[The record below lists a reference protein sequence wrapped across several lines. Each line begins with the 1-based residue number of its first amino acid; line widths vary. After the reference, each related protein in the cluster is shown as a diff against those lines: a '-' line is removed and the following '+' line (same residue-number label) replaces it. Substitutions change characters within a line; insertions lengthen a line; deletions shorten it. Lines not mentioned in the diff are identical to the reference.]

1 MLKSSPRFRGGVSLN
16 RKVVTFLNEKDTVK
30 KSALDKFFQKDAV
43 SGYVFIMPWL
53 LGFLLFTLIP
63 FVASF
68 WFSFTK
74 YDLFSSPKFI
84 GLNNY
89 IKMFTNDGLF
99 VKSLKVTFLYAFAS
113 VPLRLIFA
121 LFVAI
126 LLNRKSKLS
135 GLYRTLFY
143 LPSIIGGSVAVA
155 VMWRML
161 FLKEGGVFNAILGKL
176 GLPDNISWLT
186 NTKTAIWILVLL
198 AVWQFGSSMLIF
210 LAGLKQIPEH
220 YYEAARVDGAG
231 HAVQFFK
238 ITLPM
243 LTPVIFFNLVNQLI
257 SGFIAFTQSVIITK
271 SGEPLNTTLFY
282 AVYLY
287 RCSFGDYKMG
297 YGSAL
302 AWVLL
307 FIIAA
312 FTAIIFKS
320 SDSWVYY
327 ESKEQ

>member
-1 MLKSSPRFRGGVSLN
+1 M
-16 RKVVTFLNEKDTVK
+16 NEKENTKMK
-30 KSALDKFFQKDAV
+30 KFDNFFQKDAV
-43 SGYVFIMPWL
+43 SGYVFILPWL
-53 LGFLLFTLIP
+53 LGFLLFTLVP

-68 WFSFTK
+68 YFSFTK
-74 YDLFSSPKFI
+74 YDLFSNPKFV
-84 GLNNY
+84 GFDNY
-89 IKMFTNDGLF
+89 VKMFTNDELF
-99 VKSLKVTFLYAFAS
+99 WQSLKVTFLYAFVS

-161 FLKEGGVFNAILGKL
+161 FLKEGVINAILGKI
-176 GLPDNISWLT
+176 GLVDDISWLT
-186 NTKTAIWILVLL
+186 NTKTAIWTLILL

-231 HAVQFFK
+231 RMVQFFK

-243 LTPVIFFNLVNQLI
+243 LTPVLFFNLINQLI
-257 SGFIAFTQSVIITK
+257 NGFIAFTQSMIIT
-271 SGEPLNTTLFY
+271 GGGDPLNTTLFY

-307 FIIAA
+307 IIIAA

-320 SDSWVYY
+320 SSAWVYY

>member
-1 MLKSSPRFRGGVSLN
+1 MAQLS
-16 RKVVTFLNEKDTVK
+16 K
-30 KSALDKFFQKDAV
+30 KSNNNFSQKLDNFFQKDAV
-43 SGYVFIMPWL
+43 SGYVFILPWL
-53 LGFLLFTLIP
+53 LGFLLFTLVP
-63 FVASF
+63 FAASF
-68 WFSFTK
+68 YFSFTK

-84 GLNNY
+84 AFDNY
-89 IKMFTNDGLF
+89 VKMFTNDKLF
-99 VKSLKVTFLYAFAS
+99 VQSLKVTFLYAFVS

-121 LFVAI
+121 LFVAV
-126 LLNRKSKLS
+126 LLNRKSKMS
-135 GLYRTLFY
+135 GIYRTLFY

-161 FLKEGGVFNAILGKL
+161 FLKDGVINAILASI
-176 GLPDNISWLT
+176 GLPSDISWLT
-186 NTKTAIWILVLL
+186 NTKTAIWTLILL

-231 HAVQFFK
+231 RAVQFFK

-257 SGFIAFTQSVIITK
+257 NGFIAFTQSMIITK
-271 SGEPLNTTLFY
+271 GGDPLNTTLFY

-307 FIIAA
+307 VIIAV

-320 SDSWVYY
+320 SNSWVYY

>member
-1 MLKSSPRFRGGVSLN
+1 MSEMGKKAKKTQMKQV
-16 RKVVTFLNEKDTVK
+16 RKGLPG
-30 KSALDKFFQKDAV
+30 ALDGFFQKDAV
-43 SGYVFIMPWL
+43 AGYVFILPWL
-53 LGFLLFTLIP
+53 VGFLAFTVIP

-68 WFSFTK
+68 YFSFTK

-84 GLNNY
+84 GFDNY
-89 IKMFTNDGLF
+89 IRMFTNDADF
-99 VKSLKVTFLYAFAS
+99 WQALKVTFLYAFVS

-121 LFVAI
+121 LFVAV
-126 LLNRKSKLS
+126 LLNRKTKMA
-135 GLYRTLFY
+135 GIYRTLFY
-143 LPSIIGGSVAVA
+143 LPSIVGGSVAVA

-161 FLKEGGVFNAILGKL
+161 FLKNGVINALLGAV
-176 GLPDNISWLT
+176 GLPSETGWLT
-186 NTKTAIWILVLL
+186 NTKTAIWTLILL

-210 LAGLKQIPEH
+210 LAGLKQIPEN

-231 HAVQFFK
+231 KAVQFFK

-243 LTPVIFFNLVNQLI
+243 LTPVLFFNLVNQLI
-257 SGFIAFTQSVIITK
+257 NGFIAFTQSVIITNGGDPLK
-271 SGEPLNTTLFY
+271 STLFY

-287 RCSFGDYKMG
+287 QRSFEYYEMG

-307 FIIAA
+307 VIIAV
-312 FTAIIFKS
+312 FTALIFKS
-320 SDSWVYY
+320 SSAWVYY

>member
-1 MLKSSPRFRGGVSLN
+1 MSEKEN
-16 RKVVTFLNEKDTVK
+16 RAGN
-30 KSALDKFFQKDAV
+30 ALDRFFQADAV
-43 SGYVFIMPWL
+43 SGYVFILPWL
-53 LGFLLFTLIP
+53 LGFLLFTLVP
-63 FVASF
+63 FGASLY
-68 WFSFTK
+68 FSFTK
-74 YDLFSSPKFI
+74 YDLFSSPQFI
-84 GLNNY
+84 GINNY
-89 IKMFTNDGLF
+89 IKMFTNDDLF
-99 VKSLKVTFLYAFAS
+99 WKSLKVTFLYAFVS

-121 LFVAI
+121 LFVAM
-126 LLNRKSKLS
+126 LLNRKSKMS
-135 GLYRTLFY
+135 GFYRTVFY

-161 FLKEGGVFNAILGKL
+161 FLKEGLFNAILGKI
-176 GLPDNISWLT
+176 GLPSDVSWLT
-186 NTKTAIWILVLL
+186 NTKTAIWTLILL

-210 LAGLKQIPEH
+210 LAGLKQIPDH

-231 HAVQFFK
+231 RGVQFFK
-238 ITLPM
+238 ITIPM

-257 SGFIAFTQSVIITK
+257 SGFIAFTQSMIVTQQ
-271 SGEPLNTTLFY
+271 GQPLNTTLFY

-287 RCSFGDYKMG
+287 KAAFGEYKMG

-307 FIIAA
+307 LIIGI

-320 SDSWVYY
+320 SNSWVYY